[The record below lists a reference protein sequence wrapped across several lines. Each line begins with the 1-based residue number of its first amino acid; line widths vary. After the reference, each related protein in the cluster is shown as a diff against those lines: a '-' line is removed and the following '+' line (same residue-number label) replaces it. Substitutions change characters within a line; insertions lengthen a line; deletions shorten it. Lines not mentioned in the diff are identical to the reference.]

1 MWHGASW
8 NFILWGLYF
17 FVFLVLEKYAL
28 RDSLPRWNPVLR
40 HAAVLLVIYFSWMI
54 FHFTDM
60 SVLGTALKGLFGL
73 NGNGFSNMT
82 ASLQFK
88 NNIFFL
94 LFACIAVTP
103 LGTKLTCI
111 LNNAAKRSKAALVVW
126 SCWKVLCPLL
136 MLVLSM
142 MALAGDSYNPFLYFR
157 F

>member
-1 MWHGASW
+1 
-8 NFILWGLYF
+8 
-17 FVFLVLEKYAL
+17 
-28 RDSLPRWNPVLR
+28 
-40 HAAVLLVIYFSWMI
+40 
-54 FHFTDM
+54 
-60 SVLGTALKGLFGL
+60 
-73 NGNGFSNMT
+73 MT

-111 LNNAAKRSKAALVVW
+111 LNNATKRSKAALVVW